1 MGYKKRTVRN
11 TGEIIDEIP
20 ESMSEN
26 VPEVVS
32 EMPMSQPEID
42 DAETQRKQ
50 AIADK
55 RRASLALA
63 RSKIIPKSTLKKQA
77 DEAVKATADAVKVK
91 DDEIKIKQEETD
103 AMRLKY
109 ERDRVKQL
117 EDSLMTLQKL
127 IADKPSQSGSF
138 YETKP
143 YPIVNPPVELPP
155 IKEKY
160 KRPSR
165 AKSVVSE
172 RAMDKP
178 SQQTERGSSYGT
190 KHDIPARQER
200 TLQPEKIIPKKSVE
214 PKITRT
220 SATPTETLI
229 DKSYGEQLQE
239 RLRNQAINK
248 IMNDTFG
255 GF

>member
-1 MGYKKRTVRN
+1 MGYKKRTDRN
-11 TGEIIDEIP
+11 TDEIIESIP
-20 ESMSEN
+20 ESLPDN
-26 VPEVVS
+26 VPLASRPTPELPV
-32 EMPMSQPEID
+32 PQPEID
-42 DAETQRKQ
+42 AETIRKQ

-77 DEAVKATADAVKVK
+77 EEAVKVK
-91 DDEIKIKQEETD
+91 DDVIKVKQEETD

-117 EDSLMTLQKL
+117 EDNLNALQKL
-127 IADKPSQSGSF
+127 IADKPA
-138 YETKP
+138 
-143 YPIVNPPVELPP
+143 PIVPVETPPV
-155 IKEKY
+155 KY

-165 AKSVVSE
+165 AKSVIEKTSQSVS
-172 RAMDKP
+172 P
-178 SQQTERGSSYGT
+178 YGT
-190 KHDIPARQER
+190 KHDVPARQSSKSDSSYG
-200 TLQPEKIIPKKSVE
+200 TQPEKIIPKKSIE
-214 PKITRT
+214 PQITRPPT
-220 SATPTETLI
+220 TETLI

-239 RLRNQAINK
+239 RLRSQAINK

>member
-1 MGYKKRTVRN
+1 MGYRKRTDRN
-11 TGEIIDEIP
+11 TDIITDTSDALIP
-20 ESMSEN
+20 ESIPEN
-26 VPEVVS
+26 VPQPTPELPEPES
-32 EMPMSQPEID
+32 EI
-42 DAETQRKQ
+42 DAETIRKQ

-77 DEAVKATADAVKVK
+77 EEAVKVK
-91 DDEIKIKQEETD
+91 DDVIKVKQEETD

-109 ERDRVKQL
+109 ERERVKQL

-127 IADKPSQSGSF
+127 IVDRPAPAPVPVES
-138 YETKP
+138 
-143 YPIVNPPVELPP
+143 PPV
-155 IKEKY
+155 KETQVKY

-165 AKSVVSE
+165 AKSVIEKHDVPARQSSKS
-172 RAMDKP
+172 D
-178 SQQTERGSSYGT
+178 SSYGT
-190 KHDIPARQER
+190 
-200 TLQPEKIIPKKSVE
+200 QPTQPTQIIPKKSIE
-214 PKITRT
+214 PKITRPPT
-220 SATPTETLI
+220 TETLI

-239 RLRNQAINK
+239 RLRSQAINK

>member
-11 TGEIIDEIP
+11 TGEITDEITENMP
-20 ESMSEN
+20 EN
-26 VPEVVS
+26 VPEAVP
-32 EMPMSQPEID
+32 EMPMSEPEID
-42 DAETQRKQ
+42 DAEIIRKQ

-77 DEAVKATADAVKVK
+77 DEAVKASAEVIKGK

-109 ERDRVKQL
+109 ERERVKQL

-127 IADKPSQSGSF
+127 IADKPSPF
-138 YETKP
+138 
-143 YPIVNPPVELPP
+143 VNPPVELPP

-165 AKSVVSE
+165 AKSVTPVSE
-172 RAMDKP
+172 RVIDKL
-178 SQQTERGSSYGT
+178 
-190 KHDIPARQER
+190 DVPARQER

-220 SATPTETLI
+220 SASATPTETLI

>member
-1 MGYKKRTVRN
+1 MGYRKRTD
-11 TGEIIDEIP
+11 TKSDKITDELP
-20 ESMSEN
+20 EN
-26 VPEVVS
+26 VPENVP
-32 EMPMSQPEID
+32 EATPEIPMPEPEID
-42 DAETQRKQ
+42 AETKRKQ
-50 AIADK
+50 EIADK

-77 DEAVKATADAVKVK
+77 DEAVKAVADVVKVK
-91 DDEIKIKQEETD
+91 DDVIKIKQEETD

-109 ERDRVKQL
+109 EKDRVKQL

-127 IADKPSQSGSF
+127 IADKPL
-138 YETKP
+138 P
-143 YPIVNPPVELPP
+143 VVNAPVETVPV
-155 IKEKY
+155 KEKY

-165 AKSVVSE
+165 AKSATPISE
-172 RAMDKP
+172 RAID
-178 SQQTERGSSYGT
+178 
-190 KHDIPARQER
+190 KHDVPAR
-200 TLQPEKIIPKKSVE
+200 QPEKIIPKKSVE
-214 PKITRT
+214 PKITRP
-220 SATPTETLI
+220 SASTETLI

>member
-1 MGYKKRTVRN
+1 MGYRKRTDTKTDTITESIPESIPENVPQP
-11 TGEIIDEIP
+11 TPEIP
-20 ESMSEN
+20 ETE
-26 VPEVVS
+26 
-32 EMPMSQPEID
+32 PEID
-42 DAETQRKQ
+42 DAETIRKQ

-77 DEAVKATADAVKVK
+77 DDAVKIK
-91 DDEIKIKQEETD
+91 DDVIKVKQEETD

-117 EDSLMTLQKL
+117 EDNLNALQKL
-127 IADKPSQSGSF
+127 IVDRPIPVAPAPV
-138 YETKP
+138 ET
-143 YPIVNPPVELPP
+143 PPV
-155 IKEKY
+155 KEKY

-165 AKSVVSE
+165 AKSAISE
-172 RAMDKP
+172 RVID
-178 SQQTERGSSYGT
+178 
-190 KHDIPARQER
+190 KHDVPAR
-200 TLQPEKIIPKKSVE
+200 QPEKIIPKKSIE
-214 PKITRT
+214 PKITRPPT
-220 SATPTETLI
+220 TETLI

-239 RLRNQAINK
+239 RLRSQAINK

>member
-1 MGYKKRTVRN
+1 MGYRKRTDRN
-11 TGEIIDEIP
+11 TDIITEEIP
-20 ESMSEN
+20 ESSPEN
-26 VPEVVS
+26 VPQPTPELPEPES
-32 EMPMSQPEID
+32 EI
-42 DAETQRKQ
+42 DAETIRKQ

-77 DEAVKATADAVKVK
+77 EEAVKVK
-91 DDEIKIKQEETD
+91 DDVIKVKQEETD

-117 EDSLMTLQKL
+117 EDNLNALQKL
-127 IADKPSQSGSF
+127 IADKPAPVPV
-138 YETKP
+138 T
-143 YPIVNPPVELPP
+143 VPVETPP

-165 AKSVVSE
+165 AKSATSE
-172 RAMDKP
+172 RVIDKT
-178 SQQTERGSSYGT
+178 SQSVSPYGT
-190 KHDIPARQER
+190 KHDVPAR
-200 TLQPEKIIPKKSVE
+200 QPEKIIPKKSIE
-214 PKITRT
+214 PQITRPPT
-220 SATPTETLI
+220 TETLI

-239 RLRNQAINK
+239 RLRSQAINK

>member
-1 MGYKKRTVRN
+1 MGYRKRTDRN
-11 TGEIIDEIP
+11 TDEIIEENP
-20 ESMSEN
+20 ESIPEN
-26 VPEVVS
+26 VPQPTPELPEPES
-32 EMPMSQPEID
+32 EI
-42 DAETQRKQ
+42 DAETIRKQ

-77 DEAVKATADAVKVK
+77 DDAVKAVADVVKVK
-91 DDEIKIKQEETD
+91 DDVIKVKQEETD

-109 ERDRVKQL
+109 ERERVKQL

-127 IADKPSQSGSF
+127 IVDRPVPVAPAPV
-138 YETKP
+138 ET
-143 YPIVNPPVELPP
+143 PPV
-155 IKEKY
+155 KY

-165 AKSVVSE
+165 AKSAIE
-172 RAMDKP
+172 
-178 SQQTERGSSYGT
+178 
-190 KHDIPARQER
+190 KHDVPTR
-200 TLQPEKIIPKKSVE
+200 QPEKIEPKKSIE
-214 PKITRT
+214 PKITRPPT
-220 SATPTETLI
+220 TETLI

-239 RLRNQAINK
+239 RLRSQAINK

>member
-1 MGYKKRTVRN
+1 MGYRKRTD
-11 TGEIIDEIP
+11 TKSDTITESIP
-20 ESMSEN
+20 ESIPEN
-26 VPEVVS
+26 VPQPTPEI
-32 EMPMSQPEID
+32 PEID
-42 DAETQRKQ
+42 DAETIRKQ

-77 DEAVKATADAVKVK
+77 EDAVKIK
-91 DDEIKIKQEETD
+91 DDVIKVKQEETD

-117 EDSLMTLQKL
+117 EDNLNALQKL
-127 IADKPSQSGSF
+127 IADKPAPV
-138 YETKP
+138 ET
-143 YPIVNPPVELPP
+143 PPV
-155 IKEKY
+155 KETQVTQVTQVKY

-165 AKSVVSE
+165 AKSATSE
-172 RAMDKP
+172 RVID
-178 SQQTERGSSYGT
+178 
-190 KHDIPARQER
+190 KHDVPARQP
-200 TLQPEKIIPKKSVE
+200 TQIIPKKSIE
-214 PKITRT
+214 PKITRPPT
-220 SATPTETLI
+220 TETLI

-239 RLRNQAINK
+239 RLRSQAINK

>member
-1 MGYKKRTVRN
+1 MGYKKRTDRN
-11 TGEIIDEIP
+11 TDKITDEIP
-20 ESMSEN
+20 ESMPEN
-26 VPEVVS
+26 VPEVVP
-32 EMPMSQPEID
+32 EMPMPEAEID

-127 IADKPSQSGSF
+127 IADKPS
-138 YETKP
+138 P
-143 YPIVNPPVELPP
+143 VVNPPVELPP

-165 AKSVVSE
+165 AKS
-172 RAMDKP
+172 AIDKP

-190 KHDIPARQER
+190 KHDVPARQER

-214 PKITRT
+214 SNITRP
-220 SATPTETLI
+220 ATTETLI

>member
-1 MGYKKRTVRN
+1 MGYRKRTDRN
-11 TGEIIDEIP
+11 TDIITDEIP
-20 ESMSEN
+20 ESIPEN
-26 VPEVVS
+26 VPQPTPELPEPKS
-32 EMPMSQPEID
+32 EI
-42 DAETQRKQ
+42 DAETIRKQ

-77 DEAVKATADAVKVK
+77 EEAVKVK
-91 DDEIKIKQEETD
+91 DDVIKVKQEETD

-117 EDSLMTLQKL
+117 EDNLNALQKL
-127 IADKPSQSGSF
+127 IADKPA
-138 YETKP
+138 
-143 YPIVNPPVELPP
+143 PIVPVETPPV
-155 IKEKY
+155 KEKY

-165 AKSVVSE
+165 AKSATSE
-172 RAMDKP
+172 RVIDKT
-178 SQQTERGSSYGT
+178 SQSVSPYGT
-190 KHDIPARQER
+190 KHDVPARQSSKSDSSYG
-200 TLQPEKIIPKKSVE
+200 TQPEKIIPKKSIE
-214 PKITRT
+214 PQITRPPT
-220 SATPTETLI
+220 TETLI

-239 RLRNQAINK
+239 RLRSQAINK

>member
-1 MGYKKRTVRN
+1 MGYRKRTDRN
-11 TGEIIDEIP
+11 TDEIIEETP
-20 ESMSEN
+20 ESIPEN
-26 VPEVVS
+26 VPQPTPEI
-32 EMPMSQPEID
+32 PEID
-42 DAETQRKQ
+42 DAETIRKQ

-77 DEAVKATADAVKVK
+77 EEAVKATADAVKVK
-91 DDEIKIKQEETD
+91 DDVIKVKQEETD

-127 IADKPSQSGSF
+127 IADKPAPVVPAPV
-138 YETKP
+138 ET
-143 YPIVNPPVELPP
+143 PPV
-155 IKEKY
+155 KY

-165 AKSVVSE
+165 AKSAIEKHDVPARQSSKS
-172 RAMDKP
+172 D
-178 SQQTERGSSYGT
+178 SSYGT
-190 KHDIPARQER
+190 
-200 TLQPEKIIPKKSVE
+200 QPEKIIPKKSIE
-214 PKITRT
+214 PQITRPPT
-220 SATPTETLI
+220 TETLI

-239 RLRNQAINK
+239 RLRSQAINK

>member
-1 MGYKKRTVRN
+1 MGYKKRTDRN
-11 TGEIIDEIP
+11 TDEIIESIP
-20 ESMSEN
+20 ESSPEN
-26 VPEVVS
+26 VPLAS
-32 EMPMSQPEID
+32 RPTPELPEPEHEI
-42 DAETQRKQ
+42 DAETIRKQ

-77 DEAVKATADAVKVK
+77 EEAVKVK
-91 DDEIKIKQEETD
+91 DDVIKVKQEETD

-117 EDSLMTLQKL
+117 EDNLNALQKL
-127 IADKPSQSGSF
+127 IADKPAPVPVTVPV
-138 YETKP
+138 ET
-143 YPIVNPPVELPP
+143 PPV
-155 IKEKY
+155 KY

-165 AKSVVSE
+165 AKSATSE
-172 RAMDKP
+172 RVI
-178 SQQTERGSSYGT
+178 E
-190 KHDIPARQER
+190 KHDVPAR
-200 TLQPEKIIPKKSVE
+200 QPEKIIPKKSIE
-214 PKITRT
+214 PQITRPPT
-220 SATPTETLI
+220 TETLI

-239 RLRNQAINK
+239 RLRSQAINK